1 MLETT
6 ENDNLDSQSLHQLAD
21 NIKDWGMDLGFQQV
35 AIVEPDLNQASARL
49 NKWLADGF
57 QGSMQWMGEH
67 GEKRYKVDK
76 LVDHTLRVISVR
88 MEVAYVPPF
97 HRS

>member
-1 MLETT
+1 MQHDDT
-6 ENDNLDSQSLHQLAD
+6 ESEKLQDLAD
-21 NIKDWGMDLGFQQV
+21 KIKAWGEALGFQQV
-35 AIVEPDLNQASARL
+35 AIVEPDLSQASARL

-67 GEKRYKVDK
+67 GDKRYKVDK

-88 MEVAYVPPF
+88 MIISPITI
-97 HRS
+97 